1 MEIKKIH
8 EGNSLTVRL
17 EGRLD
22 TVTAPELEASLE
34 NELDEVTVLVIDL
47 GGLEYMSSAGLRVM
61 LALQKRM
68 AKQGTMK
75 VIKVNDTIME
85 IFEITGFR
93 DILTIE

>member
-8 EGNSLTVRL
+8 EGNSLTVQL